1 MEMRKVGGFLSNHS
15 SLINLDSVIYG
26 VMTEKRVVLREVK
39 ELTDA
44 ANCLANGLQ
53 TQEGGGV
60 AEMQRKLEM
69 FEKMLDGLGKE
80 VDCLFSEVLA
90 GRNRLLSGIRHPKK

>member
-1 MEMRKVGGFLSNHS
+1 MEMRKVRGFLSNHS

-53 TQEGGGV
+53 TQEGGGGGKD
-60 AEMQRKLEM
+60 AEKIG
-69 FEKMLDGLGKE
+69 D
-80 VDCLFSEVLA
+80 V
-90 GRNRLLSGIRHPKK
+90 